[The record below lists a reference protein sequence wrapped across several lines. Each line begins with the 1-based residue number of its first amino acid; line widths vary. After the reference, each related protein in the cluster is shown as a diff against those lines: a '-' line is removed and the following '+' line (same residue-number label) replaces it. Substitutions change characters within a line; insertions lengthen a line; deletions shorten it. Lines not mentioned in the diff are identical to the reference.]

1 MNSVNL
7 RITVRETE
15 KRSDL
20 YEEWKRRAFLGP
32 LPQGFLRLEERN
44 AQQQQEAADQ
54 QTALALHQLQMQ
66 NMPTM
71 HEPHVGRLSIT
82 IVQAKLVKNYGMT
95 RMDPYVRLRVGH
107 AVYETHTCSNGA
119 KNPHWNKV
127 IQCYLPPGVS
137 QIYVEVYDECSF
149 VMDEL
154 IAWGHIDIPS
164 KVLQKGEMHE
174 DWYMLSGKQGD
185 NQEGMINLVFSY
197 TTKCHP
203 YMSAPPIMMV
213 PSSTMLGMTQ
223 YAPVNV
229 YTAPPTAAVPPIIPS
244 SMPDAEVVLK
254 QISEMFPNVDKEVIK
269 SVYDANNGKK
279 DVTINSL
286 LQMCE

>member
-7 RITVRETE
+7 QITVRETE
-15 KRSDL
+15 RRSDL

-54 QTALALHQLQMQ
+54 QAALALHQLQMQ

-203 YMSAPPIMMV
+203 YVSAPPIMMV

>member
-15 KRSDL
+15 RRSDL

-54 QTALALHQLQMQ
+54 QAALALHQLQMQ

-197 TTKCHP
+197 TTKGHP

>member
-1 MNSVNL
+1 M
-7 RITVRETE
+7 ETE
-15 KRSDL
+15 RRSDL

-32 LPQGFLRLEERN
+32 LPQGFLRLGGAAADRN

-54 QTALALHQLQMQ
+54 QAALALHQLQMQ
-66 NMPTM
+66 NMPAM
-71 HEPHVGRLSIT
+71 HERYVGRLSIT

-127 IQCYLPPGVS
+127 IGCYLPPGVS
-137 QIYVEVYDECSF
+137 QIYVEIYDECSF

-164 KVLQKGEMHE
+164 QVLQKGETHE

-185 NQEGMINLVFSY
+185 NQEGMINLVFSFLP
-197 TTKCHP
+197 KCHP
-203 YMSAPPIMMV
+203 YMDAPPPVMMV
-213 PSSTMLGMTQ
+213 PSATMFGMRP
-223 YAPVNV
+223 YAPLKV
-229 YTAPPTAAVPPIIPS
+229 YTAPPAVSTVPAVAPS
-244 SMPDAEVVLK
+244 SMPNAEVELK

>member
-1 MNSVNL
+1 M
-7 RITVRETE
+7 ETDR
-15 KRSDL
+15 RSDL

-32 LPQGFLRLEERN
+32 LPQGFLRLEN
-44 AQQQQEAADQ
+44 
-54 QTALALHQLQMQ
+54 ALHQLQMQ
-66 NMPTM
+66 NMPAM
-71 HEPHVGRLSIT
+71 HEPYVGRLSIT

-137 QIYVEVYDECSF
+137 QIYVEIYDECSF

-164 KVLQKGEMHE
+164 QVLQKGETYE
-174 DWYMLSGKQGD
+174 DWYMLSGKQGN
-185 NQEGMINLVFSY
+185 NQEGVINLVFSY
-197 TTKCHP
+197 TNKCHP
-203 YMSAPPIMMV
+203 APPIMMV
-213 PSSTMLGMTQ
+213 PSSTMFGMSQ
-223 YAPVNV
+223 YAPVSV
-229 YTAPPTAAVPPIIPS
+229 YTAPPTAAVPPVVPS
-244 SMPDAEVVLK
+244 SMPNAEVELK
-254 QISEMFPNVDKEVIK
+254 QISEMFPNMDKEVVK
-269 SVYDANNGKK
+269 SVYDANNGRK

>member
-1 MNSVNL
+1 M
-7 RITVRETE
+7 ETE
-15 KRSDL
+15 RRSDL

-32 LPQGFLRLEERN
+32 LPQGFLRLEDRN

-54 QTALALHQLQMQ
+54 QAALALHQLQMQ
-66 NMPTM
+66 NMPAM
-71 HEPHVGRLSIT
+71 QEPHVGRLSIT

-137 QIYVEVYDECSF
+137 QIYVEIYDECSF

-164 KVLQKGEMHE
+164 QVLQKGETYE

-197 TTKCHP
+197 TVKTKCHP

-213 PSSTMLGMTQ
+213 PSSTMFGMTQ

-229 YTAPPTAAVPPIIPS
+229 YTAPPTAAVPPVVPS
-244 SMPDAEVVLK
+244 SMPNAEVELK